1 MSNYIIEK
9 GTNYSYLLNAQ
20 TNPTFENIR
29 QLSVKFVMQLPEEV
43 KTFLWEELENGV
55 QILDSEG
62 QLSMYM
68 YAYGQMHLAK
78 LFFAFEKLPEMPN
91 SDLHIIDWGCGQG
104 LATIAF
110 NDFLESKGKTHTI
123 KSVTLIEPSEF
134 SLKRAALHTNKL
146 LPKTKI
152 RTVNKYLDE
161 IVLSD
166 ISIPKGEIIIHL
178 FSNILDVPNFS
189 INSLAE
195 NIKSNQSLNFLI
207 CVSPS
212 INDFRIERL
221 NEFINS
227 FEDFSIYEDLT
238 SNDWKNNWTIDC
250 KVAMICNFKQ
260 NSSESKSTSTSCYSP
275 VIEGPFD
282 EPPTDGGCYL
292 PF

>member
-1 MSNYIIEK
+1 MSNNIIEK

-20 TNPTFENIR
+20 TNPTFESIR

-55 QILDSEG
+55 QILDSED

-110 NDFLESKGKTHTI
+110 NDFLESKGKKHNI

-134 SLKRAALHTNKL
+134 SLKRAALYVNKL
-146 LPKTKI
+146 FPETKI
-152 RTVNKYLDE
+152 RTVHKYLDD
-161 IVLSD
+161 IIQND
-166 ISIPKGEIIIHL
+166 ISISKGETIIHL
-178 FSNILDVPNFS
+178 FSNILDVNGFS
-189 INSLAE
+189 INTLAL
-195 NIKSNQSLNFLI
+195 NVKSYNSLNFLV
-207 CVSPS
+207 CVSPY
-212 INDFRIERL
+212 INQFRNERL
-221 NEFINS
+221 N
-227 FEDFSIYEDLT
+227 DFLNTFDDICIYHDFK
-238 SNDWKNNWTIDC
+238 SNDWKNNWAIDC
-250 KVAMICNFKQ
+250 KVALFNNLMQKGSNDITMNV
-260 NSSESKSTSTSCYSP
+260 SCYSP
-275 VIEGPFD
+275 AFEKS
-282 EPPTDGGCYL
+282 PTDGGCYL